1 MNKIQSSLIYI
12 FTATFFQGL
21 ITLVK
26 EEAVFLL
33 FILSAISLTI
43 IRDIIDKTKTVTGIK
58 IAWSLVVIVIL
69 CGLLRAYKHEN
80 GMSDFWLYLST
91 VSIGVFAPSAVY
103 KIMQNSDEKAEKGFG
118 RIVNAFF
125 VGIEFRINQFFG
137 VTPKTDQEIENE
149 QNDKNLTD
157 GE

>member
-1 MNKIQSSLIYI
+1 MNKLQTLMIYI
-12 FTATFFQGL
+12 FTASLFQGF

-26 EEAVFLL
+26 EEAIWLL
-33 FILSAISLTI
+33 FILSAISLTV
-43 IRDIIDKTKTVTGIK
+43 IRDIIDNTKTVTVIK
-58 IAWSLVVIVIL
+58 IAWSLIVIIIL
-69 CGLLRAYKHEN
+69 SGLLRAYKHEY
-80 GMSDFWLYLST
+80 GMSDFYFYLST